1 MSVYKP
7 EGKPYYLFDFQCGG
21 RRFYGSTSTGNKAE
35 ARAIEQRERE
45 SAKRVIAAERAAGAA
60 FRGETP
66 LTLNLAIARYWEEA
80 GKHHAGAT
88 TTWVDLQ
95 RALTHFGGG
104 KRLDEV
110 TDSDLAAY
118 VAKRRGERRK
128 GDAKAGF
135 VAPATVNRTTIDLLR
150 KLMTRAR
157 KAWKIPLPNEPDWK
171 VHRIKERGELVRE
184 LRPSD
189 EDRLVE
195 NLAEGYRD
203 VWRFALASGLRL
215 GECFLT
221 WEQVDEDGG
230 IINVIQK
237 GGRPHSI
244 PITREIA
251 AILSTCKGRDETY
264 VFTYTA
270 RRTILWRKP
279 ASANRVKG
287 KRYPVTYE
295 GLKSE
300 WQRTRDELGLELRF
314 HDMRHTRATRLLRS
328 SGNLKAAQKLL
339 GHADI
344 STTAKFYAH
353 VDMKD
358 LRTLLDAE
366 NGGESARKRTGAKKT
381 SGNSA

>member
-1 MSVYKP
+1 MSVYKQQ
-7 EGKPYYLFDFQCGG
+7 GRPYYMYDFQCGG
-21 RRFYGSTSTGNKAE
+21 RRFHGNTQTANKAE

-45 SAKRVIAAERAAGAA
+45 AAKQQIAAEHAAASA
-60 FRGETP
+60 FRGEAP
-66 LTLNLAIARYWEEA
+66 LTLSLAIARYWDEA
-80 GKHHAGAT
+80 GRHHAGAA

-95 RALTHFGGG
+95 RALSHFGGA
-104 KRLDEV
+104 KRLDEI
-110 TDSDLAAY
+110 TDSDVAAY

-128 GDAKAGF
+128 GKERAAL
-135 VAPATVNRTTIDLLR
+135 VSPATVNRTTIDLLR

-157 KAWKIPLPNEPDWK
+157 KAWKIPLPDEPDWK

-189 EDRLVE
+189 EDRLVAS
-195 NLAEGYRD
+195 LADGYRD
-203 VWRFALASGLRL
+203 IWRFALASGLRL

-221 WEQVDEDGG
+221 WEQVDFEAGV
-230 IINVIQK
+230 INVIQK
-237 GGRPHSI
+237 GGRPHTI
-244 PITREIA
+244 PISRSIA
-251 AILSTCKGRDETY
+251 AILSTCTGHHEVY

-270 RRTILWRKP
+270 RRTIKWRKP
-279 ASANRVKG
+279 ASANRIKG
-287 KRYPVTYE
+287 QRYPVTYE

-300 WQRTRDELGLELRF
+300 WQRTRDELGLDLRF

-353 VDMKD
+353 VDMND
-358 LRTLLDAE
+358 LRSLLDAE
-366 NGGESARKRTGAKKT
+366 GKSAPTKKRLRGKAKTG
-381 SGNSA
+381 